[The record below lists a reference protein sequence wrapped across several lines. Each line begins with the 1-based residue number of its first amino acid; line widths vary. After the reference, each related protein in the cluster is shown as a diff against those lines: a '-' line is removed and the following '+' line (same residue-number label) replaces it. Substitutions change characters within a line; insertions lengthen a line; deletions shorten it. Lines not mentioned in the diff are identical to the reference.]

1 MDEKKACGLHCTK
14 INNISVK
21 FGNDVILKNVSIH
34 IHCGELTVIIGRNG
48 AGKSTLLKAIL
59 GEVEHKGNIIFTDEK
74 DNLTKKI
81 KIGYVPQ
88 KLNIEKHMPAT
99 VFDMF
104 ASCISYI
111 PVFMKKDKKIY
122 KEIKEHLKIFGVD
135 RLIDKSIGDLSGG
148 ELQRVLIAMATKPIP
163 NLLILDEPVSGIDKN
178 GIRDFYQ
185 ILNRLKA
192 EYDMSIILVS
202 HDLELANQYAD
213 RVILL
218 DKEVIK
224 EGTPQEVFESL
235 EFKNRFGETLIPFE
249 FINYTFM
256 KNALIAIILVSPVF
270 AILGTM
276 IVNNKM
282 AFFSDALGHSA
293 ICGIAIGTLLG
304 ISNVNISVIFFAVI
318 FALLLNWVKNKTTY
332 GADTIISVFSSIAI
346 ALGLAILAQSGSFN
360 KYSSYLVGDILSI
373 TNVEIVYLFLTFIS
387 VLCFWYFTF
396 NKLNVI
402 SINTSLAK
410 SRGINIKLIDNIFVV
425 LIAIIVMISIRW
437 IGILLINSLLILPAA
452 SSRNIAKNMRTYHL
466 FSIIISL
473 FSGVLGLIL
482 SYYYN
487 IPTGPMIVI
496 ISGAIYFVTFAIKR
510 NR

>member
-1 MDEKKACGLHCTK
+1 MDEKKACGLHCRK

-88 KLNIEKHMPAT
+88 KLNIEKHMPTT

-235 EFKNRFGETLIPFE
+235 EFKNRFGEL
-249 FINYTFM
+249 
-256 KNALIAIILVSPVF
+256 
-270 AILGTM
+270 
-276 IVNNKM
+276 
-282 AFFSDALGHSA
+282 
-293 ICGIAIGTLLG
+293 
-304 ISNVNISVIFFAVI
+304 
-318 FALLLNWVKNKTTY
+318 
-332 GADTIISVFSSIAI
+332 
-346 ALGLAILAQSGSFN
+346 
-360 KYSSYLVGDILSI
+360 
-373 TNVEIVYLFLTFIS
+373 
-387 VLCFWYFTF
+387 
-396 NKLNVI
+396 
-402 SINTSLAK
+402 
-410 SRGINIKLIDNIFVV
+410 
-425 LIAIIVMISIRW
+425 
-437 IGILLINSLLILPAA
+437 
-452 SSRNIAKNMRTYHL
+452 
-466 FSIIISL
+466 
-473 FSGVLGLIL
+473 
-482 SYYYN
+482 
-487 IPTGPMIVI
+487 
-496 ISGAIYFVTFAIKR
+496 
-510 NR
+510 